1 MSRIDDL
8 IRQMCPDGV
17 EYRALGEIVEYARE
31 KVLASELD
39 ARNFVGVDNLL
50 HDAGGR
56 VDANYGPNTGSLS
69 KYYPGDILIG
79 NIRPYLKK
87 IWLADR
93 IGGCSGDVLALSL
106 VGEFRKIIL
115 PRFLYYLLSRAKY
128 FQHMNRHARGGKM
141 PRGDKRMVLTYRV
154 PIPPLEIQYE
164 IVRVLD
170 QFTQLEAELEAELE
184 ARRDQYAYAL
194 QEFLSFD
201 SSVPRAPISSLCLA
215 SFSGGTPK
223 VTNPSYYGGDIP
235 WLRTQEVNYRDIF
248 KTVICITRDGLEN
261 SSARIVPAGSV
272 VVAISGAGV
281 TRGRAA
287 ITRIELATNQHCC
300 ALIPHPDRLVS
311 EYLYYWIVRSYG
323 ALRKLGRGNRSD
335 LTVGLVKEF
344 EIPVPPVSVQNRVAS
359 QLGRFDALV
368 NDLSS
373 GLPAEIAA
381 RRKQYEHYRDRLLT
395 FPEMRS

>member
-1 MSRIDDL
+1 MSRIDDM

-17 EYRALGEIVEYARE
+17 DYQELGRVAVLRRGTAITKKDVEE
-31 KVLASELD
+31 GDIPVI
-39 ARNFVGVDNLL
+39 
-50 HDAGGR
+50 AGGTKPAYFVATSNR
-56 VDANYGPNTGSLS
+56 SGVTIVVAGSGAYAGHVSYWDIPIFVSDAFS
-69 KYYPGDILIG
+69 IQ
-79 NIRPYLKK
+79 
-87 IWLADR
+87 
-93 IGGCSGDVLALSL
+93 CSEDVL
-106 VGEFRKIIL
+106 I
-115 PRFLYYLLSRAKY
+115 PRFCYHFLKSK
-128 FQHMNRHARGGKM
+128 QEVIHALKRGG
-141 PRGDKRMVLTYRV
+141 GV
-154 PIPPLEIQYE
+154 PHVYSKDVAKILVPVVPVEIQQE

-335 LTVGLVKEF
+335 LTVGLVKGF

>member
-1 MSRIDDL
+1 MSRIDDM

-17 EYRALGEIVEYARE
+17 DYQELGRVAVLRRGTAITKKDVEE
-31 KVLASELD
+31 GDIPVI
-39 ARNFVGVDNLL
+39 
-50 HDAGGR
+50 AGGTKPAYFVATSNR
-56 VDANYGPNTGSLS
+56 SGVTIVVAGSGAYAGHVSYWDIPIFVSDAFS
-69 KYYPGDILIG
+69 IQ
-79 NIRPYLKK
+79 
-87 IWLADR
+87 
-93 IGGCSGDVLALSL
+93 CSEDVL
-106 VGEFRKIIL
+106 I
-115 PRFLYYLLSRAKY
+115 PRFCYHFLKSK
-128 FQHMNRHARGGKM
+128 QEVIHALKRGG
-141 PRGDKRMVLTYRV
+141 GV
-154 PIPPLEIQYE
+154 PHVYSKDVAKILVPVVPVEIQQE

-170 QFTQLEAELEAELE
+170 QFTQLEAELE

-335 LTVGLVKEF
+335 LTVGLVKGF